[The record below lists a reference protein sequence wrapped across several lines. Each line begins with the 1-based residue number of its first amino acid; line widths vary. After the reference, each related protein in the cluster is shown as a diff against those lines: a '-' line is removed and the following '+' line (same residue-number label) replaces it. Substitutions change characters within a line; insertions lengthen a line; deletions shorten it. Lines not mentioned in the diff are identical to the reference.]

1 MRLSQYF
8 KLVDMQARMA
18 LKADASQYFLGYIW
32 WLLEPL
38 IFVGVFYFVFNVILA
53 SGRDDFFIFLMCG
66 KLPYV
71 WFSKSI
77 THSQRSIIANVGLI
91 GNIDIP
97 KTMFPMAMIQ
107 EGVYKLATV
116 FLLLI
121 LVLVNFGYSPS
132 TIWFWLIPVIIVNYI
147 MIVAC
152 AFIASVL
159 VCFIRDI
166 SMFIPLGLLFLM
178 FASGIFWDVRDLPD
192 TEMAELILT
201 YNPLAFLLDAYRQI
215 LMFQTRP
222 DLTQLMQ
229 IGLFFAV
236 ITAFMVGWMRKFSRL
251 LALKALTA

>member
-236 ITAFMVGWMRKFSRL
+236 ITAFMVGWMRKISRL